1 MEGPPEDVPRPLL
14 EHVVE
19 LLSRLRNVLI
29 AFALATV
36 ICTIAPASLLS
47 ANPGLSLEEYKPLSV
62 AVLQRMQEE
71 LLNMSGTVASGIAR
85 TLGVERV
92 RIRLIALGWMDS
104 LEVLLYVGALLGAVI
119 VSPYAGY
126 QIYAYLKPA
135 LYPEERRALL
145 RISVGFSILFVL
157 GCLYAYYVILPITF
171 AFLAWIIAGTNVE
184 MVFSV
189 KDFFQFAFLGM
200 VSTGLFFT
208 MPLVTA
214 GLAWAGLLRS
224 ETLRKR
230 WREVFVGV
238 LILTAIMTPDPTPVS
253 MLLLSVPFM
262 ALYGLSYLLVKR
274 VEPKRPP
281 SP

>member
-19 LLSRLRNVLI
+19 LLSRLRRILI
-29 AFALATV
+29 AFTLATV
-36 ICTIAPASLLS
+36 VCTIAPASLLS
-47 ANPGLSLEEYKPLSV
+47 PNPGLSLEEYRPLAV
-62 AVLQRMQEE
+62 AVLHKMQEE
-71 LLNMSGTVASGIAR
+71 LLNMSGSVASGIAR
-85 TLGVERV
+85 TLGVEEIK
-92 RIRLIALGWMDS
+92 IRLIALGWMDS
-104 LEVLLYVGALLGAVI
+104 LEVLLYVGALLGAVV

-135 LYPEERRALL
+135 LYPEERRTLL
-145 RISVGFSILFVL
+145 RLSLGFAVLFVL

-208 MPLVTA
+208 MPLVIA
-214 GLAWAGLLRS
+214 GLAWADLVRS
-224 ETLRKR
+224 ETLKRR

-238 LILTAIMTPDPTPVS
+238 LILTAVITPDPTPVS

-262 ALYGLSYLLVKR
+262 ALYGLSYLLAKR
-274 VEPKRPP
+274 VEPKKPP
-281 SP
+281 AP